1 MWPGGQR
8 SDARTRGARLVT
20 VGTRAPLLPD
30 VRAARAVSVWVHG
43 LYEEMRA
50 CPVSVC
56 MIWASTCQAQA
67 KAVFTI
73 HGTNV
78 AEASATA
85 DEPDV
90 SNSQPPQ
97 IFWGAD
103 RRAKQR
109 FSRSPLTAKAR
120 GNRSSA
126 PTTQTR
132 HHGQCVVQSGSRGE
146 LLTKYGISRLHP
158 LKFHAKVV
166 NKRAWCPNWGR
177 H

>member
-56 MIWASTCQAQA
+56 MMWASTSQAQA
-67 KAVFTI
+67 KVVFPI
-73 HGTNV
+73 HGANE

-85 DEPDV
+85 EEPDV
-90 SNSQPPQ
+90 ATGRSARKTAVFAPSVHHKSA
-97 IFWGAD
+97 WESL
-103 RRAKQR
+103 QR
-109 FSRSPLTAKAR
+109 S
-120 GNRSSA
+120 
-126 PTTQTR
+126 
-132 HHGQCVVQSGSRGE
+132 HH
-146 LLTKYGISRLHP
+146 TD
-158 LKFHAKVV
+158 
-166 NKRAWCPNWGR
+166 
-177 H
+177 